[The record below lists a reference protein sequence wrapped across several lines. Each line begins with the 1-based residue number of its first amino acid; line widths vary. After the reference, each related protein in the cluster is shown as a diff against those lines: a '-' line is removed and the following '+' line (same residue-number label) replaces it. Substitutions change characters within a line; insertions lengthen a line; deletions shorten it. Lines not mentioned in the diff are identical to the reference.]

1 MDADTL
7 KKFSIYPTGIYRMDK
22 ISQRFKTVANIK
34 LSVIIIL
41 CWQFF
46 ALNLYSQASGGGYNN
61 SYLLRDIGARS
72 ISMGGAFTAVAND
85 AFAIFYNPGGLS
97 WLSDVPSFATSYSFL
112 EFNRVHA
119 SAAWGQ
125 SMFDN
130 FGFGFGVNSFSTGN
144 FLSRDVYGTPLKEM
158 TDFEIALSGAASY
171 KLEFASIGIAVKY
184 LRHSLTG
191 SDYSADG
198 FSLDLG
204 SKFNIADLFTF
215 GVAIQ
220 NFSGVMFW
228 NSRSEETNILPF
240 TVRTGVAFEYGL
252 NEEEYTTRST
262 VSGELEEVF
271 NPATRY
277 ILFALDAVL
286 TQYEEGPQVI
296 LGVEAVPH
304 EIIAFRGG
312 INILGDKLGSWK
324 FLPMTVWGVGISL
337 RPELED
343 MPMKLSFDYSVGN
356 DYMASNGIAHHLSIF
371 FEIK

>member
-1 MDADTL
+1 MDSETL
-7 KKFSIYPTGIYRMDK
+7 QKSTKDNKKRKLDK
-22 ISQRFKTVANIK
+22 ISQFLHYCANIK
-34 LSVIIIL
+34 LAILLLAILFSFDAKVI
-41 CWQFF
+41 
-46 ALNLYSQASGGGYNN
+46 AQASGGGYNN

-97 WLSDVPSFATSYSFL
+97 WLDERPSFATSYSFL
-112 EFNRVHA
+112 EFNRVHT

-125 SMFDN
+125 AMFEN
-130 FGFGFGVNSFSTGN
+130 LGFGFGINSFSTGS
-144 FLSRDVYGTPLKEM
+144 FISRDVFGTPLKEM
-158 TDFEIALSGAASY
+158 TDFEISLSGAASY

-184 LRHSLTG
+184 LRHSLAG

-198 FSLDLG
+198 FSLDMG

-228 NSRSEETNILPF
+228 NSMAEETNILPF

-271 NPATRY
+271 NPDTRY

-296 LGVEAVPH
+296 LGVEGVPH
-304 EIIAFRGG
+304 EVIAFRGG

-337 RPELED
+337 RPEFED
-343 MPMKLSFDYSVGN
+343 MPIKFNIDYSVGN

-371 FEIK
+371 FELK